1 MNTTPDNNDRP
12 SRNVPRGTARL
23 MPILSWL
30 PAYRRSWLWSDII
43 AGLTL
48 AAYAVPVAMA
58 YSSLAGLAPQAGLYC
73 YIFSGIA
80 YALFATSRHLAVG
93 PTAAISVMVAG
104 VVGTMAGGDMANYA
118 AMAAITAGLVAAICL
133 LAWIMRLST
142 FVNFI
147 SETILLG
154 FKAGA
159 ALSIASMQLPKIFG
173 VAGKGTS
180 FVAQIISVVPQLGDA
195 HPAVIALGIGSLVLL
210 LAGERFFP
218 GRPVSLIVVVLS
230 ICAVSLFNLGSQGIR
245 VVGQIPAGLPS
256 FGLPSVSLSQL
267 EGLLE
272 LAFACFLLSYIESIA
287 AARAFAVKNRY
298 SIDPHQE
305 LLGLGAA
312 NMVAALSHG
321 YPVGGGLSQSAV
333 NEKAGARTPLS
344 LVFASIALVL
354 VLFFLTGLLRNLPEA
369 VLASIVLVA
378 VAGFVKLEDFR
389 QLWRVSRLEFNVA
402 LVAFVGVL
410 LFGILKGVAIS
421 AIASILFLL
430 RMMAKPHVAVLGR
443 IPGSTRFSDATR
455 HTTNELFPGLFLFR
469 VEAPLL
475 YFNVDNIVNAVLDRI
490 HTDRTPVRLAV
501 CDLSTSPYID
511 AAGARMLAQLEEQ
524 LQREGIQFR
533 VAEAHAEARE
543 ILRATGISE
552 QLGGVSRYT
561 ALADIVEDFERD
573 TARAASYH

>member
-1 MNTTPDNNDRP
+1 MNNSLNSSLFKKNNA
-12 SRNVPRGTARL
+12 SHWIVRL

-30 PAYRRSWLWSDII
+30 PAYQRAWLWSDLI

-58 YSSLAGLAPQAGLYC
+58 YSSLAGLTPQAGLYC
-73 YIFSGIA
+73 YIFSGMA
-80 YALFATSRHLAVG
+80 YALFATSRHLAIG
-93 PTAAISVMVAG
+93 PTAAISVMVAS
-104 VVGTMAGGDMANYA
+104 VVGTMAAGDMASYA
-118 AMAAITAGLVAAICL
+118 AMAATTAGLVATICL
-133 LAWIMRLST
+133 LAWIMRLSS

-159 ALSIASMQLPKIFG
+159 ALSIASMQLPKLFG
-173 VAGKGTS
+173 VTGGGDS
-180 FVAQIISVVPQLGDA
+180 FFEHLS
-195 HPAVIALGIGSLVLL
+195 AVIQHLGETSPVVLALGLGSLTLL
-210 LAGERFFP
+210 LLGERLFP
-218 GRPVSLIVVVLS
+218 GRPVSLAVVVLS
-230 ICAVSLFNLGSQGIR
+230 IVSVSLFDLGTYGVK

-256 FGLPSVSLSQL
+256 FGLPAIGLQQL
-267 EGLLE
+267 EALLE
-272 LAFACFLLSYIESIA
+272 LAFACFLLSYVESIA
-287 AARAFAVKNRY
+287 AARTFAVKYRY
-298 SIDPHQE
+298 TIDPHQE

-312 NMVAALSHG
+312 NMLAALGHG
-321 YPVGGGLSQSAV
+321 FPVGGGLSQSAV

-344 LVFASIALVL
+344 LVFASISLAM
-354 VLFFLTGLLRNLPEA
+354 VLFFLTGLLRNLPET
-369 VLASIVLVA
+369 VLAAIVLVA
-378 VAGFVKLEDFR
+378 VAGFVKIEDFK
-389 QLWRVSRLEFNVA
+389 QLWQVSRLEFNVA
-402 LVAFVGVL
+402 VVAFIGVL
-410 LFGILKGVAIS
+410 LLGILKGVAIS

-430 RMMAKPHVAVLGR
+430 RMMAKPRVAVLGR
-443 IPGSTRFSDATR
+443 IPGSIRFSDANR

-475 YFNVDNIVNAVLDRI
+475 YFNVDNIVSAVQERI
-490 HTDRTPVRLAV
+490 HNESTPVRLAV

-524 LQREGIQFR
+524 LKQAGIQFR
-533 VAEAHAEARE
+533 VAEAHSEARE

-573 TARAASYH
+573 SRPIQT